1 MPFFKYSTISAQR
14 LFTGQTFIGFQIWE
28 FRQMNMDSVR
38 QTQNKSLVFKESNS
52 PACVSSFAFY
62 MQASVSMYFAAKF
75 K

>member
-1 MPFFKYSTISAQR
+1 
-14 LFTGQTFIGFQIWE
+14 
-28 FRQMNMDSVR
+28 MDSVR